1 MIELPI
7 NQYNIA
13 EIKYNLNEKKTVI
26 FKFNNFMLKD
36 VEIEEKEEYAQLDP
50 DTKTLVN
57 SRKKEWKED
66 LEKNK
71 IETVQLLDGINS
83 GKSEVDNATDKEISD
98 FNKKINKQY
107 KIDKTI
113 IDEYEEVKRKKIKD
127 NFDKLTNVDV
137 NKCKKLIETLDK
149 TPYKAIENIGTFYTF
164 NDGNTKFKPK
174 EDPFVINDER
184 ETAKQRKP
192 SVPDENEE
200 KIEDIN
206 EEIQKE

>member
-137 NKCKKLIETLDK
+137 NK
-149 TPYKAIENIGTFYTF
+149 
-164 NDGNTKFKPK
+164 
-174 EDPFVINDER
+174 
-184 ETAKQRKP
+184 
-192 SVPDENEE
+192 
-200 KIEDIN
+200 
-206 EEIQKE
+206 